1 MLFFIKQ
8 KTAYEMRISDGS
20 SDVCSSDLR
29 TDRRDFRRRCV
40 LRAVQGARRPELVR
54 RVVGRVGPT
63 NPAPPS
69 LTPQGAGLM
78 KPTQPTDLDFPPCRQ
93 ASGAQQHLAAAA
105 RLQRSEERRVGKEW
119 VSKWRTWWSA

>member
-69 LTPQGAGLM
+69 LTPQAAGLM
-78 KPTQPTDLDFPPCRQ
+78 KPTPPTNPDFPPFRNT
-93 ASGAQQHLAAAA
+93 SGETQTLLGAA
-105 RLQRSEERRVGKEW
+105 RLPTCVCRLLRYGEGRD
-119 VSKWRTWWSA
+119 RTPRAH